1 MKSEKLIAEVEIR
14 EGREGSRLHAVI
26 LTEGRAASGGRRE
39 VHAPGSATWP
49 ADGIV
54 IRLGHG
60 KPAEIR
66 NVIPARATT
75 GAVQVAARAT
85 DAIKRAVSAGAKYA
99 SIEFLPLKERTTK
112 GGVREVLRSLVLGAA
127 LVSNPEF
134 DTTSAEVR
142 NKRRRRFW
150 L

>member
-1 MKSEKLIAEVEIR
+1 MRAGK
-14 EGREGSRLHAVI
+14 GRDSMAVI

-99 SIEFLPLKERTTK
+99 SIEFLPLKEADDKRR
-112 GGVREVLRSLVLGAA
+112 GSGGAA
-127 LVSNPEF
+127 VPGPGRGSGF
-134 DTTSAEVR
+134 KSRV
-142 NKRRRRFW
+142 
-150 L
+150 